1 MRILE
6 QVCKSLKPYDSKN
19 EAVQGANNRHDK
31 FKKTQ
36 MNDKSV
42 KNINACEYSKNKC
55 DEYAHVCTT
64 RTRTRTQHA
73 RARACTRSEYRDTTE
88 TVATTETSKTQSLSS
103 NATQPR
109 TIGVR
114 ARIGVKA
121 NHK

>member
-42 KNINACEYSKNKC
+42 KNVNESVKNVNACE
-55 DEYAHVCTT
+55 
-64 RTRTRTQHA
+64 
-73 RARACTRSEYRDTTE
+73 
-88 TVATTETSKTQSLSS
+88 
-103 NATQPR
+103 
-109 TIGVR
+109 
-114 ARIGVKA
+114 
-121 NHK
+121 